1 MSERTYRTESGTYS
15 ESDLAVLVW
24 LNPEHPT
31 KPQSRLL
38 LTMTDTSNAN
48 PMAFPI
54 TSLRK
59 TSAFSRCPLS
69 SDSSV
74 ADDVAASTPETPAI
88 IPLPVARGHL
98 GWTDFY
104 IPTKYTEPKK

>member
-15 ESDLAVLVW
+15 ESELAVLVW
-24 LNPEHPT
+24 LNPEHPI

-38 LTMTDTSNAN
+38 LTMTDAANPN

-54 TSLRK
+54 SSLRK
-59 TSAFSRCPLS
+59 TPAFSQCSLS
-69 SDSSV
+69 SDASV
-74 ADDVAASTPETPAI
+74 ADDVSASTPEAPAI

-98 GWTDFY
+98 GWTEFF
-104 IPTKYTEPKK
+104 IPTRYAEAKK